1 MKLVE
6 GSCRMRIVYGP
17 VASWRLGISLGIDPI
32 CEMKACSFDCI
43 YCQCGR
49 TTRKIV
55 EREVFVDPERL
66 EQELMAYPY
75 VSQVADVATFSG
87 SGEPSLNKRLGRMIE
102 VVRGISRL
110 PVAVLTNSS
119 LMYDRSVRNDLSKA
133 DIVVAK
139 LDAPNRR
146 LFHEINDPHPEIDFD
161 SMLEGMMK
169 FRDEFDKVY
178 ALQMM
183 FVDQNKPYAKEM
195 REIAEEIKP
204 DEVQINTPSRANKPK
219 LSADELRK
227 VSEVF
232 EGINYISYYE
242 SRKVRIK
249 PFDKLETLK
258 RRPE

>member
-1 MKLVE
+1 
-6 GSCRMRIVYGP
+6 MRIVYGP

-32 CEMKACSFDCI
+32 CELKVCSFDCI
-43 YCQCGR
+43 YCQYGR
-49 TTRKIV
+49 TTRKII
-55 EREVFVDPERL
+55 ERKIFVDPKRL
-66 EQELMAYPY
+66 EQELVGYPY

-102 VVRGISRL
+102 VVRSISKL
-110 PVAVLTNSS
+110 PVAILTNSS
-119 LMYDRSVRNDLSKA
+119 LMHDRNVRNELGKA

-139 LDAPNRR
+139 LDAPNHR
-146 LFHEINDPHPEIDFD
+146 LFQEINDPHPEIDFH
-161 SMLEGMMK
+161 SMLEGMIK
-169 FRDEFDKVY
+169 FRDEFHKVY

-183 FVDQNKPYAKEM
+183 FVEQNKLYAKEM

-204 DEVQINTPSRANKPK
+204 DEIQINTPSRANKPK

-227 VSEVF
+227 VSKVF
-232 EGINYISYYE
+232 EGVNYLSYYE
-242 SRKVRIK
+242 SRKLRVK

>member
-1 MKLVE
+1 MQ
-6 GSCRMRIVYGP
+6 IVYGP

-32 CEMKACSFDCI
+32 CEMKVCSFDCI

-49 TTRKIV
+49 TTRKTI
-55 EREVFVDPERL
+55 ERKVFVNLERL
-66 EQELMAYPY
+66 EQELAGYAY
-75 VSQVADVATFSG
+75 VSQVANVATFSG
-87 SGEPSLNKRLGRMIE
+87 SGEPSLSKRLGRMIE
-102 VVRGISRL
+102 VVRDISGL
-110 PVAVLTNSS
+110 PVAILTNSS
-119 LMYDRSVRNDLSKA
+119 LMHDRNVRNDLGKA

-139 LDAPNRR
+139 LDAPSRR
-146 LFHEINDPHPEIDFD
+146 LFQEINDPHPEIGFD

-183 FVDQNKPYAKEM
+183 FVEQNKLYAKEM
-195 REIAEEIKP
+195 REIAEEIRP

-219 LSADELRK
+219 LSANELRK

-232 EGINYISYYE
+232 EGVNYISYYE
-242 SRKVRIK
+242 SRRLRVKA
-249 PFDKLETLK
+249 FDKLETLK